1 MPDIHLSAQLVSAL
15 PPVAAAQGVPS
26 DPAAPEGTPDAFAAL
41 LAGKLAP
48 RDAAMDAAQLLKAAA
63 AGSTSSPLTTDNPDA
78 LPAVAAETSVNPLAG
93 KDAQGPKDSKDSKD
107 AAVAPQPGTP
117 DATAQLLASLVAL
130 TPATPPAPSA
140 TTSGAQA
147 GSDTKGVTPSAGRSA
162 AGAGKPATA
171 LRGDQPEETPARGP
185 EHDSAPIA
193 AAAPG
198 GPAHLAAAELPAAPV
213 PQTAAPVIQP
223 AAQQALPATAPGPAV
238 HMTVPGPI
246 GTPLWREEF
255 AASVNMLATQRVSSA
270 ELRVQP
276 AELGPVQVSIRIEG
290 GEANIA
296 CAAQHADTRHALEAA
311 LPRLREMLE
320 SNGISVGSAS
330 VGTNPQNGAPGG
342 EAWDGQQAQA
352 PSGRTL
358 EAQPADTPAFLAAQS
373 ARAYARS
380 DRLLDVFA

>member
-15 PPVAAAQGVPS
+15 PPVAAARGVPT
-26 DPAAPEGTPDAFAAL
+26 DPAAPEGTPDTFAAL

-63 AGSTSSPLTTDNPDA
+63 TRKTSSPSITDNPDA
-78 LPAVAAETSVNPLAG
+78 LPAVAAETPVDLLAG
-93 KDAQGPKDSKDSKD
+93 KDAPGTKDSKDSND
-107 AAVAPQPGTP
+107 AAAAPLPGPP
-117 DATAQLLASLVAL
+117 DATAQLLASLAAL
-130 TPATPPAPSA
+130 TPAAPPAPSTITA
-140 TTSGAQA
+140 VTPAE
-147 GSDTKGVTPSAGRSA
+147 SDTKGVALSAGRSA
-162 AGAGKPATA
+162 ADAGKPATA
-171 LRGDQPEETPARGP
+171 LRGDNPEETPARSQ
-185 EHDSAPIA
+185 EHDGTPIA
-193 AAAPG
+193 AAASA
-198 GPAHLAAAELPAAPV
+198 GPAHAAAAELPATPV
-213 PQTAAPVIQP
+213 PQPAAPAIQP
-223 AAQQALPATAPGPAV
+223 SAQQALPATAPAPAV

-255 AASVNMLATQRVSSA
+255 AASVSLLATQRVSSA

-276 AELGPVQVSIRIEG
+276 AEMGPVQVSIRIVG

-296 CAAQHADTRHALEAA
+296 CAAQHADTRHALETA

-330 VGTNPQNGAPGG
+330 VGTNPQNGGLGG
-342 EAWDGQQAQA
+342 DAWGGQQAQA
-352 PSGRTL
+352 PSGRIL

-373 ARAYARS
+373 SRAYARS